1 LSKLGGV
8 PKGSPSSAIL
18 VPTGSKMANMEITV
32 PTHPNKSR
40 NKPEIP
46 ATIFAALIR
55 LTRIR
60 LQSAIYFWL
69 YRGSLPENT
78 ARRQPRFWGQNPRPK
93 NSEKTICHVKSRSNG
108 NVVCTHWNRLVPVH
122 GDDYLATIAVA
133 PFLVTSLLAYLPKA
147 VPAQDPN
154 DIYGTANR
162 KALAHLSATS
172 STFAPAG
179 NVTGAG
185 SNQRSSASLAFRTA
199 SSSVSPAEAHPG
211 NSGKNAAQ
219 RLVWGRVQ
227 LPAEVSW
234 GKE

>member
-1 LSKLGGV
+1 
-8 PKGSPSSAIL
+8 
-18 VPTGSKMANMEITV
+18 MANMEITV

-154 DIYGTANR
+154 DILGTALGNGR
-162 KALAHLSATS
+162 PRPDLARARPASPNAQSKSDDRDSERFEATTRLIPLSPKRTS
-172 STFAPAG
+172 KRG
-179 NVTGAG
+179 D
-185 SNQRSSASLAFRTA
+185 
-199 SSSVSPAEAHPG
+199 
-211 NSGKNAAQ
+211 NAA
-219 RLVWGRVQ
+219 RLSRQTANERRAIRVH
-227 LPAEVSW
+227 SC
-234 GKE
+234 